1 LERDAQWV
9 ALALSPSAPRACAA
23 ALDPDRIDSLG
34 MGDGAADRA
43 YKADSMTPRTVPLA
57 LLLALAPV
65 ASPRGAE
72 PARPAAPAAAP
83 APEIPYEMFRLNNG
97 LTVIVHEDRTN
108 PIVGVHVQYDVG
120 AKDEKPGRTGFAHLF
135 EHLMFQGSENLPKGT
150 ADRIIEAAGG
160 DTNGSTSQD
169 TTQYWEQA
177 PSNALE
183 QMLWIEADRMGFLLP
198 TLTQEKLDNQRDVV
212 RNERRQSYEMR
223 PYGLAFERIL
233 ANLWNAEFPYHW
245 MPIGSHEDLQAAS
258 LDDVREFFK
267 RYYGPENAVL
277 AIAGDVDTARVRA
290 LVEKWFG
297 GIPGKPPPIHQ
308 KPEPVP
314 IRTEKRITM
323 EDRVQLP
330 RLYVA
335 WQSPKVFAPGD
346 AALDLAAQILTDG
359 KSARLV
365 KRLVMDERI
374 AQDVSAGQM
383 SQTLGSMFIVTAT
396 PKPGVSLERLERE
409 LDEELARLAQ
419 TPPSAEE
426 LERAKNKVEAGAIF
440 GLEPVGGFGGR
451 AATLAGYY
459 LRTGDPGYLDE
470 DLARYREAT
479 ADDVSQAVRSFLRK
493 DARVVLSVTPR
504 AAAPSAAPA
513 PAAAKGETR

>member
-1 LERDAQWV
+1 
-9 ALALSPSAPRACAA
+9 
-23 ALDPDRIDSLG
+23 
-34 MGDGAADRA
+34 
-43 YKADSMTPRTVPLA
+43 MTPRTFALV
-57 LLLALAPV
+57 LLLALVPA

-72 PARPAAPAAAP
+72 PAGGAAPAAAA
-83 APEIPYEMFRLNNG
+83 APELPFEMFRLKNG

-150 ADRIIEAAGG
+150 ADRVVEAAGG
-160 DTNGSTSQD
+160 DANGSTSQD

-183 QMLWIEADRMGFLLP
+183 QLLWIESDRMGFLLP
-198 TLTQEKLDNQRDVV
+198 TLTQDKLDNQRDVV

-223 PYGLAFERIL
+223 PYGLSYEKIL
-233 ANLWNAEFPYHW
+233 ANLWNPDFPYHW

-258 LDDVREFFK
+258 IDDVREFFK

-277 AIAGDVDTARVRA
+277 AIAGDVDVANVRA
-290 LVEKWFG
+290 LAEKWFG
-297 GIPGKPPPIHQ
+297 GIPGKPPPVHQ

-314 IRTEKRITM
+314 VRTEKRATM

-330 RLYVA
+330 RIYVA
-335 WQSPKVFAPGD
+335 WQTPKVFAPGD
-346 AALDLAAQILTDG
+346 AALDLAAQVLGDG

-383 SQTLGSMFIVTAT
+383 SQTLGSMFLVTAT
-396 PKPGVSLERLERE
+396 PKPGVSLERLEKE
-409 LDEELARLAQ
+409 IDEELARLAQ
-419 TPPSAEE
+419 TAPSAAE

-451 AATLAGYY
+451 AATLASYY

-479 ADDVSQAVRSFLRK
+479 GDDVSQAVRNYLRK
-493 DARVVLSVTPR
+493 DARVVLTVIPR
-504 AAAPSAAPA
+504 ADAGAAPTP
-513 PAAAKGETR
+513 AKGETR